1 VLPGDGSGEAQMTG
15 NGMARVAILGAGDM
29 GTAVL
34 TPLAGRHDT
43 RLWGTAHDA
52 AIIGKLQVGEPHPR
66 LGIRVPEDVRLC
78 PPANLDEALA
88 GAEIAVLAVSSHGVR
103 PVMQEI
109 APYLSQAQAVVILSK
124 GLEQAGSGASV
135 RRFSEVA
142 AEYTSV
148 PVVAVGG
155 PGIAREV
162 AFGIP
167 TVAVFGSVSGE
178 ALLLTRQ
185 MFSTPDYLAE
195 TTPDI
200 AGVELAAALK
210 NAFAMSFGMVDG
222 AAMASRQPHANLRA
236 ALFPRAMAE
245 LRDLVVGLG
254 GQAET
259 VYGQAGLG
267 DLQVTAAA
275 GRNRLLGERIGAGSA
290 AADAV
295 RDLSAA
301 GITTEGF
308 AVTELGYQLARDLC
322 EGDDVAVRR
331 RFPLLAGL
339 QRIANA
345 GAPPVETLWDAVRE
359 GNA

>member
-1 VLPGDGSGEAQMTG
+1 
-15 NGMARVAILGAGDM
+15 MARVAILGAGDM

-34 TPLAGRHDT
+34 TPLAGRHHA

-52 AIIGKLQVGEPHPR
+52 AIIATLLAGKPHPR
-66 LGIRVPEDVRLC
+66 LGLHVPEGVRLF
-78 PPANLDEALA
+78 PSASLTEALDDA
-88 GAEIAVLAVSSHGVR
+88 DIVVLAVSSHGVR
-103 PVMQEI
+103 PVMQQI
-109 APYLSQAQAVVILSK
+109 APHLGCAQAIVILSK
-124 GLEQAGSGASV
+124 GLEQEESGTAV
-135 RRFSEVA
+135 LRFSQVA
-142 AEYTSV
+142 AEYTDA

-167 TVAVFGSVSGE
+167 TAAVFGSAFPE
-178 ALLLTRQ
+178 ALHLTQ
-185 MFSTPDYLAE
+185 QVFGTPDYLVE
-195 TTPDI
+195 TTFDI

-222 AAMASRQPHANLRA
+222 AEKASKLPHANLRA
-236 ALFPRAMAE
+236 ALFPRALAE
-245 LRDLVVGLG
+245 LRDLVAALG
-254 GQAET
+254 GEPET

-275 GRNRLLGERIGAGSA
+275 GRNRLLGERIGAGA
-290 AADAV
+290 TAADAV
-295 RDLSAA
+295 GDLSTA

-308 AVTELGYQLARDLC
+308 AVTALGYQLARELC
-322 EGDDVAVRR
+322 DGDEAAVRR

-345 GAPPVETLWDAVRE
+345 DAPPLATLWEAVR
-359 GNA
+359 GGDG

>member
-1 VLPGDGSGEAQMTG
+1 MLPGEVPGEANSTG
-15 NGMARVAILGAGDM
+15 YGMARVAILGAGDM

-34 TPLAGRHDT
+34 TPLAGRHDI
-43 RLWGTAHDA
+43 RLWGTTHDA
-52 AIIGKLQVGEPHPR
+52 SVVAMLQAGEPHPR
-66 LGIRVPEDVRLC
+66 LGVRVPEGVRLF
-78 PPANLDEALA
+78 PSANLDEAL
-88 GAEIAVLAVSSHGVR
+88 GDAEIAVLAVSSQGVR
-103 PVMQEI
+103 PVMQQV
-109 APYLSQAQAVVILSK
+109 APDLVQAEAVVILSK
-124 GLEQAGSGASV
+124 GLEQAASGASV

-167 TVAVFGSVSGE
+167 TVAVFGSGSRE
-178 ALLLTRQ
+178 ALRLTQ
-185 MFSTPDYLAE
+185 QVFDTPDYLVE
-195 TTPDI
+195 TTTDI

-222 AAMASRQPHANLRA
+222 AETASKQPHANLRA

-245 LRDLVVGLG
+245 LRDLVVALG
-254 GQAET
+254 GRPET

-308 AVTELGYQLARDLC
+308 SVTALGYQLARDLC
-322 EGDDVAVRR
+322 AGDDAEVRR

-345 GAPPVETLWDAVRE
+345 DAPPLATLWEAVRA
-359 GNA
+359 GDG